1 MSYQP
6 HNLNLIRKTYLFS
19 LLLACTF
26 PLPLGNLVFA
36 QSVNSQSQVSSE
48 TNIIYVNSQAGNDG
62 AEGSQQSPLKTITQ
76 ALQKA
81 LPNTTI
87 ALAPGTYSEKTGEKF
102 PLIIKTNVT
111 LQGASGGQGHSVII
125 EGSGYFISPTAAGQY
140 VTIAAIKNAKE
151 ITGVTVINP
160 HSRGHGLWI
169 ESANPTVSN
178 SSFIRNGN
186 TGLSVNGNSA
196 PIIHNNYFHNNSG
209 NGLLVYGT
217 SKPQVKDNT
226 FESTGFAVS
235 VVQNA
240 APILMGNSF
249 SSNRIGVILE
259 GNSQA
264 VLRNNKIENSEEYG
278 LIAIANSQADLGT
291 TNQPGNNLFR
301 NNGKLDLQN
310 ATKHPLLAVGTEIK
324 GKTEG
329 EIDFRGNTTQNIA
342 DRRLDREVTATA
354 TKPST
359 GLVLNAI
366 SPEQPIA
373 SVTIPTDQTNK
384 IPSSSSPLPTNLFRL
399 SSNETLPSPKPVPV
413 PNSPPPTS
421 NSSSQIAS
429 PSPLPTSAST
439 NNSVT
444 DSNTKKELVFTASSN
459 NQPSTS
465 VNNSV
470 SETNFPPPPSPITNL
485 PRNQVNTLSDVFG
498 SRNGQVASPSPITTK
513 YRVLVEANH
522 SNQQSQVRALFP
534 DAFTTVY
541 LGKSM
546 LQVGAFS
553 NKDKAE
559 GALNS
564 LEDLGL
570 KSYLLE

>member
-1 MSYQP
+1 MSSQP
-6 HNLNLIRKTYLFS
+6 RNLNLIRKTYLFS
-19 LLLACTF
+19 LWLACAF

-48 TNIIYVNSQAGNDG
+48 TNIIYVNPQTGNDG

-87 ALAPGTYSEKTGEKF
+87 ALAPGTYNEETGEKF

-111 LQGASGGQGHSVII
+111 LRGASGGQGHSVII

-140 VTIAAIKNAKE
+140 VTIAAIKKAKE

-186 TGLSVNGNSA
+186 TGLSINGNSA
-196 PIIHNNYFHNNSG
+196 PIITNNYFHNNSG

-226 FESTGFAVS
+226 FESTGFAIS

-240 APILMGNSF
+240 APVLMGNILSG
-249 SSNRIGVILE
+249 NRIGVILE

-264 VLRNNKIENSEEYG
+264 VLRHNKIENSQEYG
-278 LIAIANSQADLGT
+278 LVAIANSQADLGT
-291 TNQPGNNLFR
+291 ADQPGNNLFR
-301 NNGKLDLQN
+301 HNGKLDLQN
-310 ATKHPLLAVGTEIK
+310 ATKNPLLAVGTEFT
-324 GKTEG
+324 GKIEG
-329 EIDFRGNTTQNIA
+329 EIDFRGNTTPTAA
-342 DRRLDREVTATA
+342 DNRLDQQAT
-354 TKPST
+354 PST

-373 SVTIPTDQTNK
+373 SVTIPTDRTDK
-384 IPSSSSPLPTNLFRL
+384 LLSSPIPTNLARL

-413 PNSPPPTS
+413 PDSPPPTS
-421 NSSSQIAS
+421 NASSQTVS
-429 PSPLPTSAST
+429 TPPLPTSTSA

-459 NQPSTS
+459 NQPATSLDHST
-465 VNNSV
+465 
-470 SETNFPPPPSPITNL
+470 SETNFPPPSSPLTNL
-485 PRNQVNTLSDVFG
+485 SRNQVSTLSDVFG
-498 SRNGQVASPSPITTK
+498 SKNEQVSSSSPITTT
-513 YRVLVEANH
+513 YRVLVEANN
-522 SNQQSQVRALFP
+522 SNQQSQVRSLFP
-534 DAFTTVY
+534 DAFTTLY
-541 LGKSM
+541 LGKWM

-559 GALNS
+559 GALDS
-564 LEDLGL
+564 LDNLGL

>member
-6 HNLNLIRKTYLFS
+6 RNLNIIRKTYFFS
-19 LLLACTF
+19 LWLACAF
-26 PLPLGNLVFA
+26 SFPLGNLVFA
-36 QSVNSQSQVSSE
+36 QSVNSQLQVSSE
-48 TNIIYVNSQAGNDG
+48 TNIIYVDPQTGNDRG
-62 AEGSQQSPLKTITQ
+62 EGTQPSPLKTITQ
-76 ALQKA
+76 ALQQA

-87 ALAPGTYSEKTGEKF
+87 ALAPGTYNEETGEKF

-111 LQGASGGQGHSVII
+111 LRGASGGQGSNVII

-140 VTIAAIKNAKE
+140 VTIAAIKNSKE

-169 ESANPTVSN
+169 ESASPTVSN

-196 PIIHNNYFHNNSG
+196 PIITNNYFHNNAG

-217 SKPQVKDNT
+217 SKPQVKNNT

-240 APILMGNSF
+240 APVLIGNSF
-249 SSNRIGVILE
+249 SGNRIGVILE

-264 VLRNNKIENSEEYG
+264 VLHDNKIENSQEYG
-278 LIAIANSQADLGT
+278 LVAIANAQADLGT
-291 TNQPGNNLFR
+291 TAQPGNNLFR

-310 ATKHPLLAVGTEIK
+310 ATNNPLLAVGTEIK

-329 EIDFRGNTTQNIA
+329 EIDFRGTITQN
-342 DRRLDREVTATA
+342 RLQEVTATA

-359 GLVLNAI
+359 DLVLNAI
-366 SPEQPIA
+366 SPQQ
-373 SVTIPTDQTNK
+373 SVATTTSNQTAQ
-384 IPSSSSPLPTNLFRL
+384 ILPSSSPIHTNLVRL
-399 SSNETLPSPKPVPV
+399 TSNETLPSPKPVPV
-413 PNSPPPTS
+413 PDSPPPTS
-421 NSSSQIAS
+421 NSSPIVSS
-429 PSPLPTSAST
+429 PPALPTSASDT
-439 NNSVT
+439 NSVA
-444 DSNTKKELVFTASSN
+444 DSNPNKELVFTASTNHSISESN
-459 NQPSTS
+459 FPPQPST
-465 VNNSV
+465 
-470 SETNFPPPPSPITNL
+470 ITNL

-498 SRNGQVASPSPITTK
+498 SEHEQVTSPSPITAK

-522 SNQQSQVRALFP
+522 SSQQSQVRSLFP

-559 GALNS
+559 GAFES
-564 LEDLGL
+564 LQNLGL
-570 KSYLLE
+570 KSYLLQ

>member
-1 MSYQP
+1 MSYHL
-6 HNLNLIRKTYLFS
+6 HNLNLISKTYFIS
-19 LLLACTF
+19 LLLACAF
-26 PLPLGNLVFA
+26 PLPFGNLVFA

-48 TNIIYVNSQAGNDG
+48 TNIIYVNPQTGSDS

-111 LQGASGGQGHSVII
+111 LRGASGGQGHNVII
-125 EGSGYFISPTAAGQY
+125 QGSGYFISPTAAGQY

-196 PIIHNNYFHNNSG
+196 PIITNNYFHNNAG

-240 APILMGNSF
+240 APVLMGNSL
-249 SSNRIGVILE
+249 SGNRIGVILE

-264 VLRNNKIENSEEYG
+264 VLRNNKIENSQEYG
-278 LIAIANSQADLGT
+278 LVAIANSQADLGT
-291 TNQPGNNLFR
+291 SNQPGNNLFR
-301 NNGKLDLQN
+301 NNSKLDLQN
-310 ATKHPLLAVGTEIK
+310 ATKHPLLAVGTEFT

-329 EIDFRGNTTQNIA
+329 EIDFRGNTTLTVA
-342 DRRLDREVTATA
+342 DNRLDREAT
-354 TKPST
+354 PPT

-366 SPEQPIA
+366 SPEKPIA
-373 SVTIPTDQTNK
+373 SVTIPTDQTDK
-384 IPSSSSPLPTNLFRL
+384 IPSSPIPANLASL

-413 PNSPPPTS
+413 PDSPPPTS
-421 NSSSQIAS
+421 NSSSQIVS
-429 PSPLPTSAST
+429 PPPLPTSAST

-444 DSNTKKELVFTASSN
+444 NSNTKKELVFTASSN

-465 VNNSV
+465 ANNSV
-470 SETNFPPPPSPITNL
+470 SETNFPPPPSPINNL

-513 YRVLVEANH
+513 YRVLVEANN
-522 SNQQSQVRALFP
+522 SNQQSQVRSLFP

-559 GALNS
+559 GALHS
-564 LEDLGL
+564 LENLGL